1 MSTSTK
7 VSSVAVAIAMALG
20 SPGSN
25 ASPAGMTGVAT
36 EATQLL
42 NNIELATQTLKQIR
56 SMEELI
62 QSTILHTKNW
72 RQLLLTNLPLGQ
84 GDVVAST
91 GDLALEI
98 GEFQR
103 YQTSLTNAG
112 SSVEQLR
119 QAIDARAVQASLRG
133 TSFNDYINQEAVR
146 IAEGNKQ
153 AKQRLITEKSIID
166 RANVDL
172 NVAVA
177 NSETIHL
184 AKGPTEAIG
193 MLNRQVNQLVQQNAR
208 MSQIIANATG
218 TEQALVK
225 EKEAFNTSR
234 ASDAAQRLRQAE
246 TDSHQQSINAIKAN
260 KVR

>member
-1 MSTSTK
+1 MSTSIR
-7 VSSVAVAIAMALG
+7 VSSIAAAIALAVV

-36 EATQLL
+36 ESTQVL
-42 NNIELATQTLKQIR
+42 NNIELAIQTLKQIR

-91 GDLALEI
+91 GDLAHEI

-103 YQTSLTNAG
+103 YQTSLATAG
-112 SSVEQLR
+112 SSLEQLR
-119 QAIDARAVQASLRG
+119 QVFDARTVQASLRG
-133 TSFNDYINQEAVR
+133 TSFTEYINQEAVR
-146 IAEGNKQ
+146 VSEGNKQ
-153 AKQRLITEKSIID
+153 ARQRLLTEKSIID
-166 RANVDL
+166 RANMDL
-172 NVAVA
+172 TIAVA
-177 NSETIHL
+177 NSENIHL
-184 AKGPTEAIG
+184 AKGPTEALG

-208 MSQIIANATG
+208 TSQIIANATG
-218 TEQALVK
+218 TEQALAK

-234 ASDAAQRLRQAE
+234 ASDAAQRIRQAE
-246 TDSHQQSINAIKAN
+246 EDSHQQSITAIKAN